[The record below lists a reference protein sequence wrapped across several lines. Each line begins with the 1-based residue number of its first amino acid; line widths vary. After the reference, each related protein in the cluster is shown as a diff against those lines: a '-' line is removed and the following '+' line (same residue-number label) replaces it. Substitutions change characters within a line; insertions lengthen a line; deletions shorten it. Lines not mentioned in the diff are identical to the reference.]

1 MTSLMVA
8 PIFDRNEWR
17 SGWRVVVSGI
27 AGTTMANL
35 YVGTLGVLMPSLALR
50 FGWSRAQL
58 SASVLI
64 VCAGLLLFGPAVA
77 PLIARVGL
85 RAVALRGAALYCI
98 GLFTVGLT
106 GPKVWTWYA
115 AWTMVALANPA
126 VNNTVWTTAVTRLYR
141 HNRGL
146 ALSTALSGVGLAS
159 FIAPPLA
166 LWIAD
171 SFGWRAAY
179 FSMAIGSLFL
189 IVPSLW
195 ALFRPPD
202 EPAESSNGARRV
214 APSPF
219 DHRSL
224 WAILDSSQ
232 FWRLAAGVVIVSA
245 GIGTLLVHFQPIMRD
260 AGVSGRTAAAFAS
273 ILGPTSVVGRLIGG
287 YILDRLPPRFV
298 ASGAFALPAFAA
310 ALLLHYDGST
320 ASSVI
325 AATAIGFSLG
335 LEGDVVAYLTAAY
348 FGVRNYSSSYALLFG
363 LFAIGAG
370 AAPVVAGAIF
380 DWTGSYAVMLKLLIT
395 ALGIASVMMVSLG
408 PPKREEGQALSI
420 CAE

>member
-1 MTSLMVA
+1 MV
-8 PIFDRNEWR
+8 
-17 SGWRVVVSGI
+17 
-27 AGTTMANL
+27 NL
-35 YVGTLGVLMPSLALR
+35 YVGTLGVLMPSLSLR

-126 VNNTVWTTAVTRLYR
+126 VNNTVWTTAVTRVYR

-146 ALSTALSGVGLAS
+146 ALSTALSGVGVAS

-179 FSMAIGSLFL
+179 FSIATGSLFL

-195 ALFRPPD
+195 ALFRPPN
-202 EPAESSNGARRV
+202 EPAELSNGARRV
-214 APSPF
+214 ALDSF
-219 DHRSL
+219 DQFS
-224 WAILDSSQ
+224 AILDSSQ

-245 GIGTLLVHFQPIMRD
+245 GIGTLLVHLQPIMRD
-260 AGVSGRTAAAFAS
+260 AGVTGRMAAAFAS

-298 ASGAFALPAFAA
+298 ASGAFALPAVAA
-310 ALLLHYDGST
+310 AVLLHYDGST
-320 ASSVI
+320 ASSVA

-348 FGVRNYSSSYALLFG
+348 FGIRNYPSSYALLFG

-370 AAPVVAGAIF
+370 TAPVVAGAIF
-380 DWTGSYAVMLKLLIT
+380 DWTGSYAVMLKLLIA
-395 ALGIASVMMVSLG
+395 ALGIASVMMASLG
-408 PPKREEGQALSI
+408 PPKREEKQALPI

>member
-1 MTSLMVA
+1 MV
-8 PIFDRNEWR
+8 
-17 SGWRVVVSGI
+17 
-27 AGTTMANL
+27 NL
-35 YVGTLGVLMPSLALR
+35 YVGTLGVLMPSLSLR

-64 VCAGLLLFGPAVA
+64 VCVGLLLFGPAVA

-126 VNNTVWTTAVTRLYR
+126 VNNTVWTTAIIRLYR

-146 ALSTALSGVGLAS
+146 ALSTALSGVGVAS
-159 FIAPPLA
+159 FIAPPVA

-171 SFGWRAAY
+171 SFGWRATY
-179 FSMAIGSLFL
+179 FSIAIGSLLL

-195 ALFRPPD
+195 ALFRPPN
-202 EPAESSNGARRV
+202 EPAKLSHGARRV
-214 APSPF
+214 APTPF
-219 DHRSL
+219 DPS
-224 WAILDSSQ
+224 ILDSSQ

-260 AGVSGRTAAAFAS
+260 AGISGRMAAAFAS
-273 ILGPTSVVGRLIGG
+273 ILGPTSVVGRLAGG

-298 ASGAFALPAFAA
+298 AAGAFALPAFAA
-310 ALLLHYDGST
+310 AVLLHYDGST
-320 ASSVI
+320 ASSVT

-348 FGVRNYSSSYALLFG
+348 FGIRNYSSSYALLFG
-363 LFAIGAG
+363 LFAVGAG

-380 DWTGSYAVMLKLLIT
+380 DWTGSYAVMLELLIA
-395 ALGIASVMMVSLG
+395 ALVVASVMMVSLG
-408 PPKREEGQALSI
+408 RPQFEEEKASSI
-420 CAE
+420 RPE

>member
-1 MTSLMVA
+1 MTA
-8 PIFDRNEWR
+8 PIFDRDEWR

-27 AGTTMANL
+27 AGTTMVNL
-35 YVGTLGVLMPSLALR
+35 YVGTLGALMPSLSR
-50 FGWSRAQL
+50 GFGWSRAQL

-64 VCAGLLLFGPAVA
+64 VCAGLLLFGPAVG

-98 GLFTVGLT
+98 GLFAVGLT
-106 GPKVWTWYA
+106 GPKIWTWYA

-141 HNRGL
+141 HNRGM
-146 ALSTALSGVGLAS
+146 ALSTTLSGVGVAS

-166 LWIAD
+166 LWVAG

-179 FSMAIGSLFL
+179 FSIAIGSLFL

-195 ALFRPPD
+195 ALFLPLG
-202 EPAESSNGARRV
+202 EPKEPSNGARRV

-224 WAILDSSQ
+224 SAILGSSQ

-260 AGVSGRTAAAFAS
+260 AGISGRLAAAFAS
-273 ILGPTSVVGRLIGG
+273 LLGPTSVVGRLGGG

-310 ALLLHYDGST
+310 AVLLHYDGST

-370 AAPVVAGAIF
+370 AAPVLAGAIF
-380 DWTGSYAVMLKLLIT
+380 DWTGSYVVMLKLLIA
-395 ALGIASVMMVSLG
+395 ALGIASVMMASLG
-408 PPKREEGQALSI
+408 PPKREDA
-420 CAE
+420 

>member
-1 MTSLMVA
+1 M
-8 PIFDRNEWR
+8 
-17 SGWRVVVSGI
+17 VVSGL
-27 AGTTMANL
+27 AGTTMVNL
-35 YVGTLGVLMPSLALR
+35 YVGTLGVLMPTLSLH

-64 VCAGLLLFGPAVA
+64 VCAGLLVFGPAIA

-85 RAVALRGAALYCI
+85 RAVALRGAGLYCI

-115 AWTMVALANPA
+115 AWTIVALANPA
-126 VNNTVWTTAVTRLYR
+126 VNNTVWTTAVARLYR
-141 HNRGL
+141 RNRGL
-146 ALSTALSGVGLAS
+146 ALSAALSGVGLAS

-166 LWIAD
+166 LWIGD

-179 FSMAIGSLFL
+179 FSIAIGSLCL

-195 ALFRPPD
+195 ALFRPPH
-202 EPAESSNGARRV
+202 ETAESPGSVGQLALTG
-214 APSPF
+214 F
-219 DHRSL
+219 DQRSL
-224 WAILDSSQ
+224 SAILASSQ
-232 FWRLAAGVVIVSA
+232 FWRLAAAVVIVSA

-260 AGVSGRTAAAFAS
+260 AGVGGRTAAAFAS
-273 ILGPTSVVGRLIGG
+273 ILGPTSVIGRLIGG
-287 YILDRLPPRFV
+287 YILDRVPSRWV
-298 ASGAFALPAFAA
+298 ASGAFALPALAA
-310 ALLLHYDGST
+310 AVLLHYEGST

-348 FGVRNYSSSYALLFG
+348 FGMRNYSSSYAVLFG

-380 DWTGSYAVMLKLLIT
+380 DWTGSYAVMLKLLIV
-395 ALGIASVMMVSLG
+395 ALGVASVMMVSLG
-408 PPKREEGQALSI
+408 PPKREQGAALSGR
-420 CAE
+420 

>member
-1 MTSLMVA
+1 LA
-8 PIFDRNEWR
+8 PIFDRYEWR

-35 YVGTLGVLMPSLALR
+35 YVGALGVLMPSLSLR

-58 SASVLI
+58 SASVFI

-77 PLIARVGL
+77 PLIGRLGL
-85 RAVALRGAALYCI
+85 RAVALQGAALYCI

-106 GPKVWTWYA
+106 GPNVWTWYA
-115 AWTMVALANPA
+115 AWTVVALANPA

-141 HNRGL
+141 RNRGL
-146 ALSTALSGVGLAS
+146 ALSIALSGVGLAS
-159 FIAPPLA
+159 FMAPPFA

-179 FSMAIGSLFL
+179 FAIAIGSLCL
-189 IVPSLW
+189 IVPTLW
-195 ALFRPPD
+195 ALFRPPN
-202 EPAESSNGARRV
+202 EPVGLANRARTV
-214 APSPF
+214 APAPF
-219 DHRSL
+219 DDRSL
-224 WAILDSSQ
+224 SAILESSQ
-232 FWRLAAGVVIVSA
+232 FWRLAAAVVIVSA

-260 AGVSGRTAAAFAS
+260 AGISGRAAAAFAS
-273 ILGPTSVVGRLIGG
+273 ILGPTSVVGRLMGG

-298 ASGAFALPAFAA
+298 ASVAFALPAVAA
-310 ALLLHYDGST
+310 AVLLRYDGST
-320 ASSVI
+320 TSSMI

-348 FGVRNYSSSYALLFG
+348 FGISHYSSSYALLFG

-380 DWTGSYAVMLKLLIT
+380 DWTGSYAAMLKLLIA
-395 ALGIASVMMVSLG
+395 ALGIASSLMVSLG
-408 PPKREEGQALSI
+408 PPKREEGQALTI
-420 CAE
+420 FAE

>member
-1 MTSLMVA
+1 LA
-8 PIFDRNEWR
+8 AIFDRNEWR
-17 SGWRVVVSGI
+17 SGWRIVVSGI
-27 AGTTMANL
+27 AGTTMVNL
-35 YVGTLGVLMPSLALR
+35 YVGTLGVLMPSLSLR

-64 VCAGLLLFGPAVA
+64 VCAGLLFFGPAVA

-85 RAVALRGAALYCI
+85 RAVALRGAALYCV
-98 GLFTVGLT
+98 GVFTVGLT

-115 AWTMVALANPA
+115 AWTMVALVNPA

-146 ALSTALSGVGLAS
+146 ALSVALSGVGVAS
-159 FIAPPLA
+159 FIAPPVA

-179 FSMAIGSLFL
+179 FAIAIGSALL

-195 ALFRPPD
+195 ALFRPPN
-202 EPAESSNGARRV
+202 ESAESSNGARRV
-214 APSPF
+214 AETPYA
-219 DHRSL
+219 HRSS
-224 WAILDSSQ
+224 IFESSQ
-232 FWRLAAGVVIVSA
+232 FLRLAASVVIVSA
-245 GIGTLLVHFQPIMRD
+245 GIGALLVHFQPIMRD
-260 AGVSGRTAAAFAS
+260 AGVSARAAAAFAS
-273 ILGPTSVVGRLIGG
+273 ILGPTAVAGRLVGG
-287 YILDRLPPRFV
+287 YILDRLPTRFV
-298 ASGAFALPAFAA
+298 ASGAFALPALAA
-310 ALLLHYDGST
+310 AALLHYDGST

-325 AATAIGFSLG
+325 AATAIGVSLG

-348 FGVRNYSSSYALLFG
+348 FGIRNYSSNYALLFG

-380 DWTGSYAVMLKLLIT
+380 DWSGSYAVMLKLLIA
-395 ALGIASVMMVSLG
+395 ALAIASVMMASLG
-408 PPKREEGQALSI
+408 PPKRAEQPALSI

>member
-1 MTSLMVA
+1 MV
-8 PIFDRNEWR
+8 
-17 SGWRVVVSGI
+17 
-27 AGTTMANL
+27 NL
-35 YVGTLGVLMPSLALR
+35 YVGTLGVLMPSLSLR

-166 LWIAD
+166 LWIAG

-179 FSMAIGSLFL
+179 FSIAIGSLFL

-195 ALFRPPD
+195 ALFWPPN
-202 EPAESSNGARRV
+202 EAAELSNGARTV
-214 APSPF
+214 APTPF
-219 DHRSL
+219 DQLS
-224 WAILDSSQ
+224 AILHSSQ
-232 FWRLAAGVVIVSA
+232 FWRLAAGVLIVSA

-260 AGVSGRTAAAFAS
+260 AGVSGRKAAAFAS
-273 ILGPTSVVGRLIGG
+273 ILGPTSVVGRLLGG

-310 ALLLHYDGST
+310 AVLLHYDGST

-348 FGVRNYSSSYALLFG
+348 FGIRNYSSSYALLFG

-380 DWTGSYAVMLKLLIT
+380 DWTGSYAVMLKLLIA
-395 ALGIASVMMVSLG
+395 ALGIASVMMVTLG
-408 PPKREEGQALSI
+408 PPKRAEGQALSI
-420 CAE
+420 GAE

>member
-1 MTSLMVA
+1 MV
-8 PIFDRNEWR
+8 
-17 SGWRVVVSGI
+17 
-27 AGTTMANL
+27 NL
-35 YVGTLGVLMPSLALR
+35 YVGTLGVLMPSLSLR

-85 RAVALRGAALYCI
+85 RVVALRGAVLYCI
-98 GLFTVGLT
+98 GLFAVGLT

-141 HNRGL
+141 HNRGF
-146 ALSTALSGVGLAS
+146 ALSAALSGVGLAS

-179 FSMAIGSLFL
+179 FSMATGSLFL

-195 ALFRPPD
+195 ALFQPPN
-202 EPAESSNGARRV
+202 EPAELSNGARRIAL
-214 APSPF
+214 APS
-219 DHRSL
+219 DRRSL
-224 WAILDSSQ
+224 SAILGSSQ
-232 FWRLAAGVVIVSA
+232 FWRLAAAVVIVSA

-260 AGVSGRTAAAFAS
+260 AGVSGRMAAAFAS
-273 ILGPTSVVGRLIGG
+273 ILGPTSVVGRLVGG
-287 YILDRLPPRFV
+287 YILDHLPPRFV

-310 ALLLHYDGST
+310 AVLLHYDGST

-325 AATAIGFSLG
+325 AATAIGVSLG
-335 LEGDVVAYLTAAY
+335 LEGDVIAYLTAAY
-348 FGVRNYSSSYALLFG
+348 FGIRIYPSSYALLFG

-380 DWTGSYAVMLKLLIT
+380 DWTGSYAVMLKLLIA
-395 ALGIASVMMVSLG
+395 ALGIASVIMVSLG
-408 PPKREEGQALSI
+408 PPKREEGQTLAL
-420 CAE
+420 CAD

>member
-1 MTSLMVA
+1 MV
-8 PIFDRNEWR
+8 
-17 SGWRVVVSGI
+17 
-27 AGTTMANL
+27 NL
-35 YVGTLGVLMPSLALR
+35 YVGTLGVLMPTLSLR

-77 PLIARVGL
+77 PLIARFGL

-179 FSMAIGSLFL
+179 FSIAIGSLLL

-195 ALFRPPD
+195 ALFRPAN
-202 EPAESSNGARRV
+202 ETAAVGARRV
-214 APSPF
+214 ASNPF

-224 WAILDSSQ
+224 SAILDSSQ
-232 FWRLAAGVVIVSA
+232 FWRLAASVVVVSA

-260 AGVSGRTAAAFAS
+260 AGVSGRMAAAFAS
-273 ILGPTSVVGRLIGG
+273 ILGPTSVIGRLIGG

-310 ALLLHYDGST
+310 AVLLHYDGST

-348 FGVRNYSSSYALLFG
+348 FGIRNYSSSYALLFG

-380 DWTGSYAVMLKLLIT
+380 DWTGSYAVMLKLLIA

-408 PPKREEGQALSI
+408 PPKREGQALSI
-420 CAE
+420 FAE

>member
-1 MTSLMVA
+1 MA
-8 PIFDRNEWR
+8 PIFDRYEWR

-27 AGTTMANL
+27 AGTTMVNL
-35 YVGTLGVLMPSLALR
+35 YVGALGVLMPSLSLR

-58 SASVLI
+58 STSVFI

-77 PLIARVGL
+77 PLIARLGL
-85 RAVALRGAALYCI
+85 RSVALRGALLYCI
-98 GLFTVGLT
+98 ALFTVGLT
-106 GPKVWTWYA
+106 GPNVWTWYA

-141 HNRGL
+141 RNRGL
-146 ALSTALSGVGLAS
+146 ALSMALSGVGLAS
-159 FIAPPLA
+159 FIAPPLT

-179 FSMAIGSLFL
+179 FSIAIVSLCL
-189 IVPSLW
+189 IVPALW
-195 ALFRPPD
+195 VLFKPPN
-202 EPAESSNGARRV
+202 EPVGAPNGARTV
-214 APSPF
+214 GPASF
-219 DHRSL
+219 DHRSSS
-224 WAILDSSQ
+224 AILESSQ
-232 FWRLAAGVVIVSA
+232 FWRLAAAVVIVSA

-260 AGVSGRTAAAFAS
+260 AGIGGRTAAAFAS

-298 ASGAFALPAFAA
+298 ACGAFALPAVAA
-310 ALLLHYDGST
+310 AVLLRYDGST
-320 ASSVI
+320 MSSVI

-348 FGVRNYSSSYALLFG
+348 FGVRHYSASYALLFG

-380 DWTGSYAVMLKLLIT
+380 DWTGSYAVMLKLLIA

-408 PPKREEGQALSI
+408 PPKRQEGQASPVF
-420 CAE
+420 AE